1 MSPSE
6 DAHLGSRSFFRK
18 KRGGY
23 GVSLL
28 AKLCDQKG
36 RKVETMHILEK
47 KEDVV

>member
-1 MSPSE
+1 MHIQGPEASLE
-6 DAHLGSRSFFRK
+6 RDLAKGR
-18 KRGGY
+18 Y

-47 KEDVV
+47 AEDVV